1 MGRLI
6 KRPIYVVVL
15 LIDKT
20 FEVIATDSDAS
31 ESIFH
36 TFEFNA
42 KVSVVAPALQGLD
55 ALTNGNVAVADDRA
69 AEIVAAARLEP
80 AFAGCIERAALLV
93 EVLCVSVNRIT
104 RKKTY
109 CIAVIS
115 ICASEVA
122 DIDQCA
128 EIGVINCVDKLF
140 NAFGILCKEA
150 VVFDTGFNALGC
162 GIFCYFTVSSCKNGK
177 NVIEASPS
185 CACCVIT
192 GSCIV
197 TKGFAAV
204 CFSNVYKTFNA
215 CDFSIGIEIKE
226 VGADTEAA
234 SFDANALTVIAD
246 ILCVCFVCFE
256 IAVVLGGFYEVN
268 AFSAEFFNLVD
279 TTLDTKG
286 AFLGVAVEAIKTY
299 AYFHYGLYLVK
310 MLKNN

>member
-1 MGRLI
+1 MGRLK

-80 AFAGCIERAALLV
+80 AFTGRIERAALLV
-93 EVLCVSVNRIT
+93 EVLSVCMDSIT
-104 RKKTY
+104 CKKAY

-115 ICASEVA
+115 VCASKVA
-122 DIDQCA
+122 DIYQCT
-128 EIGVINCVDKLF
+128 EIGVINSVDKLF
-140 NAFGILCKEA
+140 NAFGILCEEA

-162 GIFCYFTVSSCKNGK
+162 GIFGYFTVSSCKNGK

-192 GSCIV
+192 GGRIV

-204 CFSNVYKTFNA
+204 CFSNVNKAFNT
-215 CDFSIGIEIKE
+215 CDLGIGIEIEE

-234 SFDANALTVIAD
+234 SFDANALTIISD
-246 ILCVCFVCFE
+246 ILCIRLVCFK
-256 IAVVLGGFYEVN
+256 IVVVFGGFNEVN
-268 AFSAEFFNLVD
+268 AFCAEFLYLID

-286 AFLGVAVEAIKTY
+286 VFFGIAVEAVKTY
-299 AYFHYGLYLVK
+299 SYFHYDLYLV
-310 MLKNN
+310 